1 MFPEFIAIKN
11 LKYVYAWIK
20 SLFSGKILAAPLA
33 GRLKY
38 FIINWGTLTQDQNI
52 FKVSNT
58 TEKANGDLLFTKTT
72 ASDSGRNS
80 GNVEKRCTSQNN
92 TKTQQQ
98 PVVLQQ
104 FVFSKEVEW
113 RKPSCDQFKR
123 SE

>member
-1 MFPEFIAIKN
+1 MDKKVVFRKN
-11 LKYVYAWIK
+11 
-20 SLFSGKILAAPLA
+20 SGSTLSRKVKILYNKL
-33 GRLKY
+33 GNTNTKSKHIVNSKRL
-38 FIINWGTLTQDQNI
+38 QNTI
-52 FKVSNT
+52 FKVSST
-58 TEKANGDLLFTKTT
+58 TEKVNGDLLFTKKT

-98 PVVLQQ
+98 PGVLQQ

-113 RKPSCDQFKR
+113 RKPSCDQSKR